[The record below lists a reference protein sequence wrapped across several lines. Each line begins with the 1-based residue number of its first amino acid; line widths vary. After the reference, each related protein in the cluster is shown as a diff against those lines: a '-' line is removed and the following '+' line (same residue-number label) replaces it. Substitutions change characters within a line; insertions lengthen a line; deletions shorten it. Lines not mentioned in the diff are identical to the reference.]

1 MSSQSSSITS
11 HYDEDDNCSCDSYS
25 SGWERSSVSDEY
37 WESTSTEEKDDDDF
51 CVMGEFYVP
60 PQQTTGIKI
69 FDLEYK
75 CDLVVLPHPYK
86 KKDIGNEEEKP
97 VLPLPPQSAPSSP
110 VCTNPWKKIETD
122 GCMEED
128 PWKFLEDK
136 KEVTRPLSPPAPKA
150 VAERKKQV
158 IDNSNTNK
166 LCKYKGDCRRMN
178 RHHSCT
184 MVHSLAEWKPRI
196 CRFNNGCRRKSSCD
210 YYHTETSLKEYL
222 RVMIATKDSIYAK
235 NSTLYEKYL

>member
-1 MSSQSSSITS
+1 MSTQSSSITS
-11 HYDEDDNCSCDSYS
+11 HYDDDDNCSCDSYS

-37 WESTSTEEKDDDDF
+37 WGSTSTEEKDDDF
-51 CVMGEFYVP
+51 CAMGEFYVP

-86 KKDIGNEEEKP
+86 KKDIGRDDEKP
-97 VLPLPPQSAPSSP
+97 VFPLPSPQSVPSSP
-110 VCTNPWKKIETD
+110 VCVNPWKKIETE
-122 GCMEED
+122 GCVEED
-128 PWKFLEDK
+128 PWKFLEAK
-136 KEVTRPLSPPAPKA
+136 KEVPPPPPPAPKA

-196 CRFNNGCRRKSSCD
+196 CRFNNGCRRKSSCG

-235 NSTLYEKYL
+235 NSALYEKYL